1 MVDDI
6 TTVIAAP
13 ARTPAL
19 SVPKATVPAEGM
31 PGGKDRSAIGQNLP
45 PPPPPA
51 VAAEEV
57 ERALR
62 RLNEMMARN
71 QRSLRFQFDELSGR
85 TIITVLDEVTNEVV
99 RQIPPPE
106 LLAVMRRLEE
116 QSGSLLDVV
125 G

>member
-1 MVDDI
+1 MVYDI

-19 SVPKATVPAEGM
+19 SVPKATMPAERL
-31 PGGKDRSAIGQNLP
+31 PGGKDQSAIGQNLP
-45 PPPPPA
+45 PPAA

-57 ERALR
+57 ERAVR
-62 RLNEMMARN
+62 RLNEMMARS
-71 QRSLRFQFDELSGR
+71 QRSLRFKFDELSGR
-85 TIITVLDEVTNEVV
+85 TIITVLDEATKEVV

-116 QSGSLLDVV
+116 QSGALLDVV

>member
-13 ARTPAL
+13 ARTPAHT
-19 SVPKATVPAEGM
+19 VPKPTVPADSVL
-31 PGGKDRSAIGQNLP
+31 GGKDRSAIGQDLP
-45 PPPPPA
+45 APAA
-51 VAAEEV
+51 VAAEDV
-57 ERALR
+57 ERAVR
-62 RLNEMMARN
+62 RLNEMMAKS

-85 TIITVLDEVTNEVV
+85 TIITVLDEVTKEVV

-116 QSGSLLDVV
+116 QSGLLLDVV
-125 G
+125 S

>member
-1 MVDDI
+1 MVDNI

-13 ARTPAL
+13 ARTPAP
-19 SVPKATVPAEGM
+19 SVPRAILPAEGL
-31 PGGKDRSAIGQNLP
+31 PGGNDRSAIGQDLP
-45 PPPPPA
+45 PPAP
-51 VAAEEV
+51 VVTAEDI
-57 ERALR
+57 ERAVSQ
-62 RLNEMMARN
+62 LNEIMAKS

-85 TIITVLDEVTNEVV
+85 TVITVLDEITKEVV

-116 QSGSLLDVV
+116 QAGSLLDVV

>member
-19 SVPKATVPAEGM
+19 SVPNKATVPAEGL
-31 PGGKDRSAIGQNLP
+31 PGGKDRSAIGQNL
-45 PPPPPA
+45 PPPPA

-85 TIITVLDEVTNEVV
+85 TIITVLDEVTKEVV
-99 RQIPPPE
+99 RQIPAPE
-106 LLAVMRRLEE
+106 LLAVMRRLED